1 MPLPSAAPPALT
13 SEQQLQH
20 VQQTVAPPGKRQPAA
35 TYLGV
40 PAEAGGT
47 TPRDEVW
54 QPAHGHRN
62 AFLVRDEEAATAG
75 WVNPNNESG
84 SNDARTQ
91 YLSMQM
97 PHEEPAAL
105 RRQLAQRQRPAS
117 AGATHAARATPP
129 AMVERPSS
137 AAAQRSAQRRRTT
150 DVRPASAGPA
160 GTVGGSGVSFPV
172 SHVATVGS
180 VMSNATPA
188 SERGAE

>member
-1 MPLPSAAPPALT
+1 MPYSKV
-13 SEQQLQH
+13 H

-54 QPAHGHRN
+54 EPAHGHRN

-91 YLSMQM
+91 YLST
-97 PHEEPAAL
+97 P
-105 RRQLAQRQRPAS
+105 LAQELKDWPWSSRGRTNRFLQANWLRNRRFGCSRLRSSFLDPRQPARIGGF
-117 AGATHAARATPP
+117 GAAT
-129 AMVERPSS
+129 A
-137 AAAQRSAQRRRTT
+137 
-150 DVRPASAGPA
+150 
-160 GTVGGSGVSFPV
+160 
-172 SHVATVGS
+172 
-180 VMSNATPA
+180 
-188 SERGAE
+188 

>member
-54 QPAHGHRN
+54 EPAHGHRN

-117 AGATHAARATPP
+117 AGPT
-129 AMVERPSS
+129 
-137 AAAQRSAQRRRTT
+137 
-150 DVRPASAGPA
+150 

-188 SERGAE
+188 SERGAK